1 MGFYSIGNTNCIWN
15 INLCTLNNMRKNRV
29 YRGCEME
36 SKLYWEIVMEM
47 NEKKTGKIVNEYK
60 TKRGK
65 RASSL
70 IQ

>member
-1 MGFYSIGNTNCIWN
+1 
-15 INLCTLNNMRKNRV
+15 MRKNRV